1 MSTHARRPAVSSRAA
16 SAVNHRHGAE
26 GEELIDRNH
35 ATPTRGAAARAVK
48 GEKSHHAIFSD
59 VTGAFDDEW
68 SAWAMKGT
76 PKVQHAPA
84 RRAPDSAR
92 AYHGAGS
99 PSKMK
104 YTSPLT
110 RAKNGEFI
118 DAIDDA
124 IDAAIGAT
132 VSSMSVVGSWLGD
145 VIHSAGSKKNDD
157 DDDRYSS
164 VARRQVIR
172 DKENIDMMTPPGVK
186 SFGAPQASNAMDIER
201 ELAETRAEL
210 AGARARERDMATKFE
225 SLKKQN
231 LALQKRQ
238 VARENKHDEANETM
252 TLVEQLKAQ
261 VEALMGEKA
270 QMARDIN
277 ALTRENK
284 DMRTFMVC
292 NGLIANDDEEEEEEE
307 FDNDED
313 NLNSITDEGDMS
325 TASSD
330 IDALSTMDR
339 ESLEREIAELEAS
352 LSAASSP

>member
-292 NGLIANDDEEEEEEE
+292 NGLIANDEEEEEEE